1 MATDFKEEFIKLKK
15 EILANDKDADI
26 DLIKKA
32 YDFAELKHR
41 GQKRNSGED
50 YFIHPIA
57 VARTL
62 CEMGLDDDTICA
74 GLMHDILED
83 TDVTYEQMEEL
94 FGKRITFLVDG
105 VTKLKNLKVRS
116 KEEKQAEYMR
126 KMVMAMT
133 KDVRVILIKLAD
145 RLHNMRTLEYKTKEK
160 QIKTATETLEIYVPI
175 AHRLGIYTIKWELE
189 DLCLR
194 YKEPEVY
201 YELAEMVN
209 KKRAEREEYINK
221 IIEKIKEVLDEANI
235 EYTVNGRP
243 KSLYSIYK
251 KMYKQNIEFDQI
263 YDLTAV
269 RIIVK
274 TIADCYN
281 VLGRVHAIW
290 KPVPNRIKD
299 YIGQP
304 KSNGYKSIHTT
315 VFGKD
320 GAPFEIQIR
329 TEDMHKEAE
338 YGIAAHWKYKEGKN
352 KSDKFDHKLT
362 IIRQILDIRQENGDK
377 IDDKEFMKKLKD
389 DIFADEIYVY
399 SPRGDLYSLPSG
411 SCSID
416 FAYRIHTDV
425 GNSCIGAKVSGRI
438 VPIDQKLKN
447 GDVLEILTSKNSS
460 GPSRDWLNIVRSNQ
474 AKTKIKQYF
483 KKNEKEKNIEIG
495 REILIR
501 DIKKVSNNYKS
512 LMKTQWLDDISEKLA
527 FASTEDMFAS
537 IGFGSTNTSQIIPK
551 LKQKYEEEA
560 KKDLIEVDLNHDSQK
575 KRPKNGVRVRD
586 FDEDIEVKFAKCCNP
601 VPGDKIIGYITRGRG
616 ISVHLRNCPN
626 ITSLNSPSR
635 LIDVYW
641 ENENTDRFPVTIEI
655 SVIEEI
661 GQFGEISKII
671 KNEGINISRMEAKSN
686 DDGTASMELTLDVK
700 NTEELVDVIKKI
712 QEEDFVI
719 DVYRKKG

>member
-377 IDDKEFMKKLKD
+377 IDDKEFM
-389 DIFADEIYVY
+389 
-399 SPRGDLYSLPSG
+399 
-411 SCSID
+411 
-416 FAYRIHTDV
+416 
-425 GNSCIGAKVSGRI
+425 
-438 VPIDQKLKN
+438 
-447 GDVLEILTSKNSS
+447 
-460 GPSRDWLNIVRSNQ
+460 
-474 AKTKIKQYF
+474 
-483 KKNEKEKNIEIG
+483 
-495 REILIR
+495 
-501 DIKKVSNNYKS
+501 
-512 LMKTQWLDDISEKLA
+512 
-527 FASTEDMFAS
+527 
-537 IGFGSTNTSQIIPK
+537 
-551 LKQKYEEEA
+551 EA
-560 KKDLIEVDLNHDSQK
+560 K
-575 KRPKNGVRVRD
+575 RR
-586 FDEDIEVKFAKCCNP
+586 
-601 VPGDKIIGYITRGRG
+601 YICR
-616 ISVHLRNCPN
+616 
-626 ITSLNSPSR
+626 
-635 LIDVYW
+635 
-641 ENENTDRFPVTIEI
+641 
-655 SVIEEI
+655 
-661 GQFGEISKII
+661 
-671 KNEGINISRMEAKSN
+671 
-686 DDGTASMELTLDVK
+686 
-700 NTEELVDVIKKI
+700 
-712 QEEDFVI
+712 
-719 DVYRKKG
+719 

>member
-447 GDVLEILTSKNSS
+447 GDVVEILTSKNSS

-686 DDGTASMELTLDVK
+686 DDGTASIELTLDVK

>member
-83 TDVTYEQMEEL
+83 TDVTYEQMQEL
-94 FGKRITFLVDG
+94 FGDRITFLVDG

-221 IIEKIKEVLDEANI
+221 IIEKIKEVLDQANI

-338 YGIAAHWKYKEGKN
+338 YGIAAHWKYKEGRN
-352 KSDKFDHKLT
+352 KSDKFDNKLT
-362 IIRQILDIRQENGDK
+362 IIRQILDIKQENGDK

-411 SCSID
+411 SCAID
-416 FAYRIHTDV
+416 FAYKIHTDV

-447 GDVLEILTSKNSS
+447 GDVVEILTSKNSS

-495 REILIR
+495 RDILIR

-537 IGFGSTNTSQIIPK
+537 IGFGSTTTSQIIPK

-712 QEEDFVI
+712 QDEDFVI